1 MILRIKFYSNP
12 IIHSSVL
19 FRNDKKSKFYD
30 ENFTK
35 CQDYNAWVKYI
46 FKNKVIQ
53 NLPNYLV
60 EHNID
65 KNYDI
70 RTLINTFKIKLFIFK
85 KKIRAHIYFIYFGGH
100 LLILLNLYL
109 M

>member
-1 MILRIKFYSNP
+1 MIKNQ
-12 IIHSSVL
+12 
-19 FRNDKKSKFYD
+19 NFYD

-46 FKNKVIQ
+46 FKDKVIQ

-60 EHNID
+60 KHDID

-70 RTLINTFKIKLFIFK
+70 HTLINSFKIKLFIIRK
-85 KKIRAHIYFIYFGGH
+85 KK
-100 LLILLNLYL
+100 
-109 M
+109 